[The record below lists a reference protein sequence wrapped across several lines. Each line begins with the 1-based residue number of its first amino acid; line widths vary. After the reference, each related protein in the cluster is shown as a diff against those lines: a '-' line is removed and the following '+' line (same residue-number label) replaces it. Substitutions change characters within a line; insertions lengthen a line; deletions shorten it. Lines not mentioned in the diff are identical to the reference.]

1 MKKGIY
7 ENIRQID
14 ALIGETYVYALI
26 VAIIALGI
34 AFIIAKLVKFQGGKN
49 PRDHI
54 KRRIWYIVIG
64 LITLIAFFLYNA
76 LYVSS
81 LIAKAPL
88 QAKFSTANIL
98 ATLLVLV
105 VYVTVGIITMLI
117 MRRSKW
123 GSILGKSK
131 K

>member
-1 MKKGIY
+1 MRKIEALK
-7 ENIRQID
+7 QVQ
-14 ALIGETYVYALI
+14 ALIGDTYMYAVIIGI
-26 VAIIALGI
+26 VAVVLV
-34 AFIIAKLVKFQGGKN
+34 FIIAGLVKYQGGKKTT
-49 PRDHI
+49 DHI
-54 KRRIWYIVIG
+54 TRRIWYIVIG
-64 LITLIAFFLYNA
+64 LIVPIAFFLYNA

-81 LIAKAPL
+81 YITKAPL

-98 ATLLVLV
+98 ATLAVLG
-105 VYVTVGIITMLI
+105 VYVVAGILTMLI

>member
-1 MKKGIY
+1 MKKIETLKQVQG
-7 ENIRQID
+7 
-14 ALIGETYVYALI
+14 LIGETYMYAVI
-26 VAIIALGI
+26 IGIIAVALAFVI
-34 AFIIAKLVKFQGGKN
+34 ANLVKFQGGKN
-49 PRDHI
+49 PSDHI
-54 KRRIWYIVIG
+54 TRRIWYIVVGLVAPIG
-64 LITLIAFFLYNA
+64 FFLYNA

-81 LIAKAPL
+81 YIAKAPL

-98 ATLLVLV
+98 ATWALLGIYAAL
-105 VYVTVGIITMLI
+105 GIITMLI